1 MVAQSALQVGL
12 AFDEDFEETAL
23 LARILSFHNFAALFG
38 IFSMRLQAVTLRR
51 PRPEPKLPREPG

>member
-38 IFSMRLQAVTLRR
+38 IFFYKKPAWCNS
-51 PRPEPKLPREPG
+51 